1 LVSYL
6 NLIKFTKEVIKM
18 RNLLNKKAQLGS
30 LQTII
35 ITLVVIGIVL
45 GIGFLV
51 LEEFQDQMTDGSE
64 AADAVNE
71 TIQAMA
77 EIPTWLTIIV
87 ILAIVGIL
95 LAIVFSVL
103 PQAGSRV

>member
-1 LVSYL
+1 
-6 NLIKFTKEVIKM
+6 M
-18 RNLLNKKAQLGS
+18 RGLNKKAQLGT
-30 LQTII
+30 LQSIV

-51 LEEFQDQMTDGSE
+51 LDEFMGNMDAGSE
-64 AADAVNE
+64 AESAVND
-71 TIQAMA
+71 TIQAVKK
-77 EIPTWLTIIV
+77 IPTWLGIIV

-103 PQAGSRV
+103 PRAQTTTV

>member
-1 LVSYL
+1 
-6 NLIKFTKEVIKM
+6 M
-18 RNLLNKKAQLGS
+18 RSILMNNKKGQLGG
-30 LQTII
+30 LQSIV
-35 ITLVVIGIVL
+35 ITLVVVGIVL

-51 LEEFQDQMTDGSE
+51 LEEFMSQLEAGSE
-64 AADAVNE
+64 AESGVNQ

-77 EIPTWLTIIV
+77 KVPTWLGIIV

-103 PQAGSRV
+103 PRAGAAPQGI

>member
-1 LVSYL
+1 MKS
-6 NLIKFTKEVIKM
+6 
-18 RNLLNKKAQLGS
+18 LLSQKKGQIGN

-35 ITLVVIGIVL
+35 MTLVVIGILL

-51 LEEFQDQMTDGSE
+51 MEKFYDKMTPDSQ
-64 AADAVNE
+64 AANAVNE
-71 TIQAMA
+71 TITAMA
-77 EIPTWLTIIV
+77 TIPTWLSIIV

-103 PQAGSRV
+103 PRAGQSV

>member
-1 LVSYL
+1 MRKL
-6 NLIKFTKEVIKM
+6 LI
-18 RNLLNKKAQLGS
+18 NKKAQLGT

-35 ITLVVIGIVL
+35 ITLVTVGIVL

-51 LEEFQDQMTDGSE
+51 LEEFYDQMTAGSE
-64 AADAVNE
+64 AALAVNE
-71 TIQAMA
+71 TIVAMA
-77 EIPTWLTIIV
+77 TIPTWLSIIV

-103 PQAGSRV
+103 PRAGTRV

>member
-1 LVSYL
+1 MKSLLV
-6 NLIKFTKEVIKM
+6 I
-18 RNLLNKKAQLGS
+18 NKKAQLGS

-35 ITLVVIGIVL
+35 ITLVVVGIVL

-51 LEEFQDQMTDGSE
+51 LEEFRDQMTDNSDSWKGVNSTI
-64 AADAVNE
+64 AAMNK
-71 TIQAMA
+71 
-77 EIPTWLTIIV
+77 IPTWLSIIV

-103 PQAGSRV
+103 PRAGTAV

>member
-1 LVSYL
+1 MRSLL
-6 NLIKFTKEVIKM
+6 KTKQG
-18 RNLLNKKAQLGS
+18 QLAS

-35 ITLVVIGIVL
+35 ITLVVVGIVL

-51 LEEFQDQMTDGSE
+51 LQEFMDQMDPGSE
-64 AADAVNE
+64 AEAGVNE
-71 TIQAMA
+71 TIQALKKV
-77 EIPTWLTIIV
+77 PTWLSIIV

-103 PQAGSRV
+103 PKAGAQV